1 MADLLSLSPAPYR
14 YPREKYQC
22 NSLQEPA
29 SSWQVFY
36 FICCWQ
42 TSYLKINCKPCPS
55 LYSLHSKTGWL
66 YSWLRLFSNKST
78 AIVIL
83 SCCVLSILL
92 GILIAVEAINKEMC
106 RSFKQREIAIF
117 VILFSVA
124 NNTLCNL
131 GSNQSYPSDPVL
143 SL

>member
-1 MADLLSLSPAPYR
+1 MS
-14 YPREKYQC
+14 K
-22 NSLQEPA
+22 
-29 SSWQVFY
+29 
-36 FICCWQ
+36 FI
-42 TSYLKINCKPCPS
+42 
-55 LYSLHSKTGWL
+55 SLHSKTGWL

-124 NNTLCNL
+124 NNTLCNDRKQSKL
-131 GSNQSYPSDPVL
+131 SKWSCFEFIMTPNMGSLLMLLRNYMRQQMDIYLKAKIYNDII
-143 SL
+143 